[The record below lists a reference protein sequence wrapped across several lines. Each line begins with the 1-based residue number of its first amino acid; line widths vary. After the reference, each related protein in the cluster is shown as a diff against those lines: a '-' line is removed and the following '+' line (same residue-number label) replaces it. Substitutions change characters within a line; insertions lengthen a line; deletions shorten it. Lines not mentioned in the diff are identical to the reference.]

1 MHNARK
7 MSGCVLR
14 QSFEDTLTTQCSDVV
29 ADPEECSY
37 LCALYTVT
45 SRYMERFS
53 AWLEMGIHISAGIFS
68 MDADT

>member
-1 MHNARK
+1 

-37 LCALYTVT
+37 LCAVHRYVT
-45 SRYMERFS
+45 LHGAILGLSRNGDPHFS
-53 AWLEMGIHISAGIFS
+53 WIFYI
-68 MDADT
+68 DADT